1 MPETTDNLKDTE
13 LQLLE
18 LSETIEE
25 LSKATREFEQTHTM
39 IIEEKWEST
48 KDKSLSNASKRDLA
62 VKEILG
68 NIPDYTEMKDELES
82 LRKLKA
88 RMEIELRFMLR
99 EERKERMKIDMSVAE
114 ALTML
119 LKKV

>member
-1 MPETTDNLKDTE
+1 MTETDAIRDME

-25 LSKATREFEQTHTM
+25 LSKSTREFEQTHTM

-48 KDKSLSNASKRDLA
+48 KDKALSNASKRDLA
-62 VKEILG
+62 VKEILA
-68 NIPDYTEMKDELES
+68 NIPDYVEMKAELDS
-82 LRKLKA
+82 LRKAKA
-88 RMEIELRFMLR
+88 RMEIELDFMLR
-99 EERKERMKIDMSVAE
+99 AERKERLKVDISIAD